1 MPSKAEEFRETQG
14 ETQKG
19 AEYDPKMKRKGT
31 KEGQV
36 MKSVK
41 RLVGIVL
48 SCVLFAGLMPG
59 DVYAEGGD
67 GERKTVSVSSFQEL
81 DLQIMFAGKK
91 PVTIQMTADDDNANR
106 NLTIESGQDVVITSD
121 PASTENRKISF
132 SKNVVITVEPD
143 AVLAIDRI
151 TLDGASELSSLI
163 QVEEGGTLI
172 VRNSAVLEGSL
183 HTAVKNEGSFTL
195 DSSTIQ
201 NSCLSDGYSRD
212 PIYGGGVYNSGS
224 FTMINGRITANCM
237 NGNKTYGGGV
247 YNSGVFNMKSGTID
261 NNMDTNNETYGGGV
275 YNDASGTFTMDS
287 GTIKGNTVGMG
298 DGAGVYNEGTF

>member
-1 MPSKAEEFRETQG
+1 
-14 ETQKG
+14 
-19 AEYDPKMKRKGT
+19 
-31 KEGQV
+31 
-36 MKSVK
+36 
-41 RLVGIVL
+41 
-48 SCVLFAGLMPG
+48 
-59 DVYAEGGD
+59 
-67 GERKTVSVSSFQEL
+67 
-81 DLQIMFAGKK
+81 MFARTE
-91 PVTIQMTADDDNANR
+91 PVTIQMTADDDNANKK
-106 NLTIESGQDVVITSD
+106 LTIESGQDVVITSD

-132 SKNVVITVEPD
+132 SKPVVITVKPD

-163 QVEEGGTLI
+163 RVEEGGTLI

-183 HTAVKNEGSFTL
+183 HTAVRNEGSFTL

-201 NSCLSDGYSRD
+201 NSCLSDGNSRE

-261 NNMDTNNETYGGGV
+261 NNMDTYNETYGGGV

-298 DGAGVYNEGTF
+298 DGAGVYNAGTFYMKGGTIEESSMMLGNGGGVYNSNIFEMSGGTITKNISSPQNGGGVYNAESGSFTMKGSSTIEGNEAFFSGGGVY

>member
-1 MPSKAEEFRETQG
+1 
-14 ETQKG
+14 
-19 AEYDPKMKRKGT
+19 
-31 KEGQV
+31 

-67 GERKTVSVSSFQEL
+67 GGRKTVSASSFQ
-81 DLQIMFAGKK
+81 DLSLKIMFAGTE
-91 PVTIQMTADDDNANR
+91 PVTIQMTEDDDNAN
-106 NLTIESGQDVVITSD
+106 NKLTIESGQDVVITSD

-132 SKNVVITVEPD
+132 SKTVTVEPD

-163 QVEEGGTLI
+163 RVEEGGTLI

-183 HTAVKNEGSFTL
+183 YTAVRNEGSFTL

-212 PIYGGGVYNSGS
+212 PIYGGGVYNSGI

-247 YNSGVFNMKSGTID
+247 YNSGIFNMKSGIID
-261 NNMDTNNETYGGGV
+261 NQ
-275 YNDASGTFTMDS
+275 F
-287 GTIKGNTVGMG
+287 
-298 DGAGVYNEGTF
+298 